1 MKFVAP
7 ILQGII
13 ILLTVSLFGGGV
25 KVYAEFE
32 QVKTRVQLLEQSIN
46 RIERKLAEV
55 PLCQAH

>member
-1 MKFVAP
+1 MKFLAP

-13 ILLTVSLFGGGV
+13 ILLIVSLFGGGV

-46 RIERKLAEV
+46 RFERKLAEV
-55 PLCQAH
+55 PLCRAH